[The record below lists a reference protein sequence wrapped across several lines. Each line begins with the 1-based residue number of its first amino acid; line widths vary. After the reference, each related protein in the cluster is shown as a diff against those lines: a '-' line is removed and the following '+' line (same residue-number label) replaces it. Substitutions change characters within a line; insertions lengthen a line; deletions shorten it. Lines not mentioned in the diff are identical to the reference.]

1 MNQSSIWPASG
12 STSAAISAWVLTK
25 QVLGRRRTL
34 ILVAVTVAL
43 ISLTRAALALA
54 LPSPTDHGDPILTE
68 IRCGA
73 LGLSLL
79 VLLLDASRGEA
90 MLRTVGRSDLAFIV
104 FLSAIYLQ
112 FFCVLGFSVPEFF
125 RTGASAS
132 LDGQLMVEMLWLGSL
147 GAILALGRLETRA
160 LAVAFVLL
168 AWWMP
173 VLGAPEA
180 VGSIFGTKS
189 RTHSAWSADG
199 LLPMLIPQ
207 LLALGFVCLE
217 RWRR

>member
-1 MNQSSIWPASG
+1 
-12 STSAAISAWVLTK
+12 VLTK

-34 ILVAVTVAL
+34 VLVAITVAL
-43 ISLTRAALALA
+43 ISLIRVALALA
-54 LPSPTDHGDPILTE
+54 LPSPTDHGDPILAE
-68 IRCGA
+68 IRSAA

-79 VLLLDASRGEA
+79 VLLLDASRGGA
-90 MLRTVGRSDLAFIV
+90 LWRAVGRLELAFVV
-104 FLSAIYLQ
+104 FLSALYLQ
-112 FFCVLGFSVPEFF
+112 LFCVLVFGVPELL
-125 RTGASAS
+125 RAGGSVTWN
-132 LDGQLMVEMLWLGSL
+132 GQLLVEILWLGSL
-147 GAILALGRLETRA
+147 GAILTLARLEARA

-180 VGSIFGTKS
+180 VDRIFSTKP
-189 RTHSAWSADG
+189 RTHSTWSADG
-199 LLPMLIPQ
+199 ILPMLIPQ